1 MASFCYNTHFN
12 LQSLY
17 TVPALDVYNII
28 FYSKVPKMKI
38 VKTIEEL
45 QTARAA
51 LQGSVGFVPT
61 MGALHN
67 GHLSLMQTSIAEND
81 HTIVS
86 IFVNPTQF
94 LAGED
99 FEKYPKKEQ
108 ADIKI
113 CELAGVAILF
123 MPTPEIMYS
132 TMEPTILAPSSKAY
146 VLEGLARPGHF
157 DGVLRVVLKLF
168 HLAKPTR
175 AYFGKKDAQQLYL
188 IQNMVKS
195 LFLDIDI
202 IPCEIVR
209 EDDGLALSSRN
220 VYLNPQERKDALL
233 LCQSLKVATHAI
245 IGGER
250 DIATIKAEMLQTLLP
265 LHVEYVEI
273 LNRDFD
279 TIKTIEISNSIILV
293 CAKVGTTRLI
303 DNLWI

>member
-1 MASFCYNTHFN
+1 
-12 LQSLY
+12 
-17 TVPALDVYNII
+17 
-28 FYSKVPKMKI
+28 MKI

-45 QTARAA
+45 YQARKE

-67 GHLSLMQTSIAEND
+67 GHLSLMQKSIAEND

-86 IFVNPTQF
+86 VFVNPTQF
-94 LAGED
+94 LEGED
-99 FEKYPKKEQ
+99 FSKYPQRIQ

-123 MPTPEIMYS
+123 MPTSDAMYS
-132 TMEPTILAPSSKAY
+132 NMEPTILAPNAKAY
-146 VLEGLARPGHF
+146 ILEGLARPGHF

-168 HLAKPTR
+168 HLTKPTR

-188 IQNMVKS
+188 LQNMVKS
-195 LFLDIDI
+195 FFFDLEIV
-202 IPCEIVR
+202 PCEIVR

-220 VYLNPQERKDALL
+220 VYLDAMQRKEALL
-233 LCQSLKVATHAI
+233 LSESLKVATHALI
-245 IGGER
+245 AGER
-250 DIATIKAEMLQTLLP
+250 DIATIKAEMLHTMSP

-279 TIKTIEISNSIILV
+279 TISTIEIGNSIILV

>member
-1 MASFCYNTHFN
+1 
-12 LQSLY
+12 
-17 TVPALDVYNII
+17 
-28 FYSKVPKMKI
+28 MKI

-45 QTARAA
+45 KLARSE
-51 LQGSVGFVPT
+51 LKGTIGFVPT

-67 GHLSLMQTSIAEND
+67 GHLSLMQKSIAEND

-86 IFVNPTQF
+86 VFVNPTQF

-99 FEKYPKKEQ
+99 FSTYPKRTQ

-113 CELAGVAILF
+113 CELAGVSILF
-123 MPTPEIMYS
+123 MPTPDVMYAPL
-132 TMEPTILAPSSKAY
+132 EPSLLAPSSKAY
-146 VLEGLARPGHF
+146 ILEGLARPGHF

-168 HLAKPTR
+168 NLTKPTH

-188 IQNMVKS
+188 LQNMVKS
-195 LFLDIDI
+195 FFLDLEIV
-202 IPCEIVR
+202 PCEIVR

-220 VYLNPQERKDALL
+220 IYLNAKERHDALL
-233 LCQSLKVATHAI
+233 LCESLKVATHSVIA
-245 IGGER
+245 GER
-250 DIATIKAEMLQTLLP
+250 DIATIKAEMLQTLSP

-273 LNRDFD
+273 LNRDFG
-279 TIKTIEISNSIILV
+279 TIGTIEIGNSIILV

>member
-1 MASFCYNTHFN
+1 MVSFCYNTRFN
-12 LQSLY
+12 LRDLY
-17 TVPALDVYNII
+17 DKKSSII

-45 QTARAA
+45 QHARKE
-51 LQGSVGFVPT
+51 LSGSVGFVPT

-67 GHLSLMQTSIAEND
+67 GHLSLLQKSIGEND

-86 IFVNPTQF
+86 VFVNPTQF
-94 LAGED
+94 LEGED
-99 FEKYPKKEQ
+99 FEKYPTRTQ

-113 CELAGVAILF
+113 CELAGVSILF
-123 MPTPEIMYS
+123 MPTLEVMYDS
-132 TMEPTILAPSSKAY
+132 QEPTILAPSQKAY
-146 VLEGLARPGHF
+146 ILEGFTRPGHF

-168 HLAKPTR
+168 NLTKPTH

-188 IQNMVKS
+188 LQNMVKS
-195 LFLDIDI
+195 LFLDLKI

-220 VYLNPQERKDALL
+220 VYLTSEQREEALL
-233 LCQSLKVATHAI
+233 ISQSLKVATHAI
-245 IGGER
+245 IAGER
-250 DIATIKAEMLQTLLP
+250 DIAKIKAEMRNTLQP
-265 LHVEYVEI
+265 LYVEYVEI

-279 TIKTIEISNSIILV
+279 TISTLEIGNSIILV

>member
-1 MASFCYNTHFN
+1 
-12 LQSLY
+12 
-17 TVPALDVYNII
+17 
-28 FYSKVPKMKI
+28 MKI

-45 QTARAA
+45 SKARKE
-51 LQGSVGFVPT
+51 LQGTVGFVPT

-67 GHLSLMQTSIAEND
+67 GHLSLMQKSITEND

-86 IFVNPTQF
+86 VFVNPTQF
-94 LAGED
+94 LEGED
-99 FEKYPKKEQ
+99 FHKYPQRTQ

-113 CELAGVAILF
+113 CELAGVSILF
-123 MPTPEIMYS
+123 MPTADMMYS
-132 TMEPTILAPSSKAY
+132 KMEPTILAPSSKAY
-146 VLEGLARPGHF
+146 ILEGLARPGHF

-168 HLAKPTR
+168 NLTKPTR

-188 IQNMVKS
+188 LQNMVAS
-195 LFLDIDI
+195 FFLDLEIV
-202 IPCEIVR
+202 PCEIVR

-220 VYLNPQERKDALL
+220 VYLSSQERQDALL
-233 LCQSLKVATHAI
+233 LCESLKVATHAVI
-245 IGGER
+245 SGER
-250 DIATIKAEMLQTLLP
+250 DIAKIKTEMLHTLKP

-279 TIKTIEISNSIILV
+279 TISTIEIGNSIILV

>member
-1 MASFCYNTHFN
+1 MS
-12 LQSLY
+12 QKS
-17 TVPALDVYNII
+17 NII

-45 QTARAA
+45 SKARKE
-51 LQGSVGFVPT
+51 LHGSIGFVPT

-67 GHLSLMQTSIAEND
+67 GHLSLMQKSIAEND

-86 IFVNPTQF
+86 VFVNPTQF
-94 LAGED
+94 LEGED
-99 FEKYPKKEQ
+99 FHKYPQRTQ

-113 CELAGVAILF
+113 CELAGVSILF
-123 MPTPEIMYS
+123 MPTADMMYS
-132 TMEPTILAPSSKAY
+132 KMEPTILAPSSKAY
-146 VLEGLARPGHF
+146 ILEGLARPGHF

-168 HLAKPTR
+168 NLTKPTR

-188 IQNMVKS
+188 LQNMVAS
-195 LFLDIDI
+195 FFLDLEIV
-202 IPCEIVR
+202 PCEIVR

-220 VYLNPQERKDALL
+220 VYLSAKERQDALL
-233 LCQSLKVATHAI
+233 LCESLKVATHAVI
-245 IGGER
+245 SGER
-250 DIATIKAEMLQTLLP
+250 DIVKIKTEMLHTLKP

-279 TIKTIEISNSIILV
+279 TISIIEIGNSIILV

>member
-1 MASFCYNTHFN
+1 MS
-12 LQSLY
+12 QKS
-17 TVPALDVYNII
+17 NII

-45 QTARAA
+45 SKARKE
-51 LQGSVGFVPT
+51 LHGSIGFVPT

-67 GHLSLMQTSIAEND
+67 GHLSLMQKSIAEND

-86 IFVNPTQF
+86 VFVNPTQF
-94 LAGED
+94 LEGED
-99 FEKYPKKEQ
+99 FHKYPQRTQ

-113 CELAGVAILF
+113 CELAGVSILF
-123 MPTPEIMYS
+123 MPTADMMYS
-132 TMEPTILAPSSKAY
+132 KMEPTILAPSSKAY
-146 VLEGLARPGHF
+146 ILEGLARPGHF

-168 HLAKPTR
+168 NLTKPTR

-188 IQNMVKS
+188 LQNMVAS
-195 LFLDIDI
+195 FFLDLEIV
-202 IPCEIVR
+202 PCEIVR

-220 VYLNPQERKDALL
+220 VYLSTKERQDALL
-233 LCQSLKVATHAI
+233 LCESLKVATHAVI
-245 IGGER
+245 SGER
-250 DIATIKAEMLQTLLP
+250 DIVKIKTEMLHTLKP

-279 TIKTIEISNSIILV
+279 TISTIEIGNSIILV

>member
-1 MASFCYNTHFN
+1 
-12 LQSLY
+12 
-17 TVPALDVYNII
+17 
-28 FYSKVPKMKI
+28 MKI

-45 QTARAA
+45 KRARSE
-51 LQGSVGFVPT
+51 LKGTIGFVPT

-67 GHLSLMQTSIAEND
+67 GHLSLMQKSIAEND

-86 IFVNPTQF
+86 VFVNPTQF

-99 FEKYPKKEQ
+99 FSTYPKRTQ

-113 CELAGVAILF
+113 CELAGVSILF
-123 MPTPEIMYS
+123 MPTPEVMYAPL
-132 TMEPTILAPSSKAY
+132 EPSLLAPSSKAY
-146 VLEGLARPGHF
+146 ILEGLARPGHF

-168 HLAKPTR
+168 NLTKPTY

-188 IQNMVKS
+188 LQNMVKS
-195 LFLDIDI
+195 FFLDLEIV
-202 IPCEIVR
+202 PCEIVR

-220 VYLNPQERKDALL
+220 IYLNAKERHDALL
-233 LCQSLKVATHAI
+233 LCESLKVATHSVIA
-245 IGGER
+245 GER
-250 DIATIKAEMLQTLLP
+250 DIATIKAEMLQTLSP

-279 TIKTIEISNSIILV
+279 TISTIEIGNSIILV

>member
-1 MASFCYNTHFN
+1 MR
-12 LQSLY
+12 SLK
-17 TVPALDVYNII
+17 LL

-38 VKTIEEL
+38 VKTIEAL
-45 QTARAA
+45 KCARAE

-67 GHLSLMQTSIAEND
+67 GHLSLMQASIAQND

-99 FEKYPKKEQ
+99 FSTYPQRTQ

-113 CELAGVAILF
+113 CEFAGVAILF
-123 MPTPEIMYS
+123 MPTVESMYS
-132 TMEPTILAPSSKAY
+132 PLEPTLLAPSSKAY
-146 VLEGLARPGHF
+146 ILEGRARPGHF

-168 HLAKPTR
+168 NLTKPHR

-195 LFLDIDI
+195 LFLDLEIV
-202 IPCEIVR
+202 PCEIVR

-220 VYLNPQERKDALL
+220 VYLNATERHEALL
-233 LCQSLKVATHAI
+233 LCQSLKVATRAI
-245 IGGER
+245 IAKER
-250 DIATIKAEMLQTLLP
+250 DIATIKAEMLDTLSP

-279 TIKTIEISNSIILV
+279 TISTIEIGNSIILV

>member
-1 MASFCYNTHFN
+1 
-12 LQSLY
+12 
-17 TVPALDVYNII
+17 
-28 FYSKVPKMKI
+28 MKI
-38 VKTIEEL
+38 VRSIEEL
-45 QTARAA
+45 QKERAS

-67 GHLSLMQTSIAEND
+67 GHLSLMQQSIAENE

-94 LAGED
+94 LEGED
-99 FEKYPKKEQ
+99 FHTYPKKEQ

-123 MPTPEIMYS
+123 MPTPEMMYS
-132 TMEPTILAPSSKAY
+132 AMEPTMLAPASKAY
-146 VLEGLARPGHF
+146 ILEGLARPGHF
-157 DGVLRVVLKLF
+157 DGVLRVVMKLF
-168 HLAKPTR
+168 HLSKPTR

-188 IQNMVKS
+188 IQNMVKTF
-195 LFLDIDI
+195 FLGIDI
-202 IPCEIVR
+202 VPCEIVR

-220 VYLNPQERKDALL
+220 VYLSASERQEALL

-245 IGGER
+245 IAGQR
-250 DIATIKAEMLQTLLP
+250 DIATIKAEMLQTLQP
-265 LHVEYVEI
+265 LAVEYVEI

-279 TIKTIEISNSIILV
+279 TIKNLEIGNSIILV

>member
-1 MASFCYNTHFN
+1 
-12 LQSLY
+12 
-17 TVPALDVYNII
+17 
-28 FYSKVPKMKI
+28 MKI
-38 VKTIEEL
+38 VKTIQEL
-45 QTARAA
+45 QSARKE

-61 MGALHN
+61 MGALHH
-67 GHLSLMQTSIAEND
+67 GHVSLIQKSLEQND

-94 LAGED
+94 LAHED
-99 FEKYPKKEQ
+99 LSKYPRKPE

-113 CELAGVAILF
+113 CELAGVSILF
-123 MPTPEIMYS
+123 MPEDDVMYS
-132 TMEPTILAPSSKAY
+132 PLEPRLLAPSSKAY
-146 VLEGLARPGHF
+146 ILEGFSRPGHF

-168 HLAKPTR
+168 NLTQPSR

-188 IQNMVKS
+188 IQNMVQT
-195 LFLDIDI
+195 LFLGVEI

-209 EDDGLALSSRN
+209 EEDGLALSSRN
-220 VYLNPQERKDALL
+220 VYLNDEQRSLALL
-233 LCQSLKVATHAI
+233 ISKSLKVATRCIMA
-245 IGGER
+245 GER
-250 DIATIKAEMLQTLLP
+250 EVAPIKAEMLSTLAS

-279 TIKTIEISNSIILV
+279 TISSIEIGNSIILV

>member
-1 MASFCYNTHFN
+1 MVSFCYNTRFN
-12 LQSLY
+12 LRDLCNKKSS
-17 TVPALDVYNII
+17 II

-45 QTARAA
+45 SQARRE
-51 LQGSVGFVPT
+51 LNGSVGFVPT

-67 GHLSLMQTSIAEND
+67 GHLSLMQKSIAEND

-86 IFVNPTQF
+86 VFVNPTQF
-94 LAGED
+94 LEGED
-99 FEKYPKKEQ
+99 FHTYPQRTQ

-113 CELAGVAILF
+113 CELAGVSILF
-123 MPTPEIMYS
+123 MPTVEMMYS
-132 TMEPTILAPSSKAY
+132 KMEPTILAPSSKAY

-168 HLAKPTR
+168 NLTKPTR

-188 IQNMVKS
+188 LQNMVAS
-195 LFLDIDI
+195 LFVDLEIV
-202 IPCEIVR
+202 PCEIVR

-220 VYLNPQERKDALL
+220 VYLSPQERKDALL
-233 LCQSLKVATHAI
+233 LCESLKVATHAI
-245 IGGER
+245 IAGER
-250 DIATIKAEMLQTLLP
+250 DIAKIKTEMLQTLKP

-279 TIKTIEISNSIILV
+279 TISTIEIGNSIILV

>member
-1 MASFCYNTHFN
+1 MRFLKVSIL
-12 LQSLY
+12 LQI
-17 TVPALDVYNII
+17 N
-28 FYSKVPKMKI
+28 SKVPKMKI
-38 VKTIEEL
+38 VTTIEEL
-45 QTARAA
+45 RHARGE
-51 LQGSVGFVPT
+51 LSNSVGFVPT

-67 GHLSLMQTSIAEND
+67 GHLSLIQKSTAQND

-86 IFVNPTQF
+86 VFVNPTQF

-99 FEKYPKKEQ
+99 FETYPKRTQ

-113 CELAGVAILF
+113 CELAGVDILF
-123 MPTPEIMYS
+123 MPNAEAMYGAC
-132 TMEPTILAPSSKAY
+132 EPSIIAPSTKAY
-146 VLEGLARPGHF
+146 ILEGLARPGHF

-168 HLAKPTR
+168 NLTKPYR

-188 IQNMVKS
+188 IQNMVKT
-195 LFLDIDI
+195 LFLDLEIV
-202 IPCEIVR
+202 PCEIVR

-220 VYLNPQERKDALL
+220 VYLNAHERQEALL
-233 LCQSLKVATHAI
+233 LSKSLKVASRALM
-245 IGGER
+245 GKER
-250 DIATIKAEMLQTLLP
+250 DCEIIKAEMLEVLSP

-279 TIKTIEISNSIILV
+279 TIPSIELGNCIILV

>member
-1 MASFCYNTHFN
+1 MVSFCYNTRFN
-12 LQSLY
+12 LRDLCNKKSS
-17 TVPALDVYNII
+17 II

-45 QTARAA
+45 SQARRE
-51 LQGSVGFVPT
+51 LNGSVGFVPT

-67 GHLSLMQTSIAEND
+67 GHLSLMQKSIAEND

-86 IFVNPTQF
+86 VFVNPTQF

-99 FEKYPKKEQ
+99 FHKYPQRTQ

-113 CELAGVAILF
+113 CELAGVSILF
-123 MPTPEIMYS
+123 MPTAEMMYS
-132 TMEPTILAPSSKAY
+132 KMEPTILAPSSKAY

-168 HLAKPTR
+168 NLTKPTR

-188 IQNMVKS
+188 LQNMVAS
-195 LFLDIDI
+195 LFVDLEIV
-202 IPCEIVR
+202 PCEIVR

-220 VYLNPQERKDALL
+220 VYLSPQERKDALL
-233 LCQSLKVATHAI
+233 LCESLKVATHAI
-245 IGGER
+245 IAGER
-250 DIATIKAEMLQTLLP
+250 DIAKIKTEMLHTLKP

-279 TIKTIEISNSIILV
+279 TISTIEIGNSIILV

>member
-1 MASFCYNTHFN
+1 
-12 LQSLY
+12 
-17 TVPALDVYNII
+17 
-28 FYSKVPKMKI
+28 MKI

-45 QTARAA
+45 SGARRE
-51 LQGSVGFVPT
+51 LQGSIGFVPT

-67 GHLSLMQTSIAEND
+67 GHLSLMQQSIAENE

-94 LAGED
+94 LEGED
-99 FEKYPKKEQ
+99 FSKYPQRTQ

-113 CELAGVAILF
+113 CELVGVSILF

-132 TMEPTILAPSSKAY
+132 HMEPTILAPSAKAY
-146 VLEGLARPGHF
+146 ILEGLARPGHF

-168 HLAKPTR
+168 HLTKPNR

-188 IQNMVKS
+188 LQNMVKS
-195 LFLDIDI
+195 LFLDLEIV
-202 IPCEIVR
+202 PCEIVR

-220 VYLNPQERKDALL
+220 AYLDTMQRKEALL
-233 LCQSLKVATHAI
+233 LCESLKVATHAVI
-245 IGGER
+245 AGER
-250 DIATIKAEMLQTLLP
+250 DIATIKAEMLQTLKP

-279 TIKTIEISNSIILV
+279 TISTIEIGNSIILV

>member
-1 MASFCYNTHFN
+1 
-12 LQSLY
+12 
-17 TVPALDVYNII
+17 
-28 FYSKVPKMKI
+28 MKI
-38 VKTIEEL
+38 VKTILEL
-45 QTARAA
+45 QDARKE
-51 LQGSVGFVPT
+51 LHGSVGFVPT

-67 GHLSLMQTSIAEND
+67 GHLSLIQKSLAQND

-86 IFVNPTQF
+86 VFVNPTQF

-99 FEKYPKKEQ
+99 FEKYPKRTQ

-113 CELAGVAILF
+113 CELAGVDVLF
-123 MPTPEIMYS
+123 MPTQEVMYS
-132 TMEPTILAPSSKAY
+132 KIEPTLLAPAPKAY
-146 VLEGLARPGHF
+146 SLEGLARPGHF

-168 HLAKPTR
+168 NLSKPSR

-188 IQNMVKS
+188 IQNMVQS
-195 LFLDIDI
+195 LFLNIEI
-202 IPCEIVR
+202 IPCDIVR

-220 VYLNPQERKDALL
+220 VYLSEHERQEALL
-233 LCQSLKVATHAI
+233 LSKSLKVASRAI
-245 IGGER
+245 MAKER
-250 DIATIKAEMLQTLLP
+250 DCERIKAEMRTSLKP

-279 TIKTIEISNSIILV
+279 TIPTIELGNCIILV

>member
-1 MASFCYNTHFN
+1 MVSFCYNTRFN
-12 LQSLY
+12 LRDLRDTKSS
-17 TVPALDVYNII
+17 II

-45 QTARAA
+45 SQARKQ
-51 LQGSVGFVPT
+51 LQGTVGFVPT

-67 GHLSLMQTSIAEND
+67 GHLSLMQKSIAEND

-86 IFVNPTQF
+86 VFVNPTQF
-94 LAGED
+94 LEGED
-99 FEKYPKKEQ
+99 FHKYPQRTQ

-113 CELAGVAILF
+113 CELAGVSILF
-123 MPTPEIMYS
+123 MPPVEMMYAK
-132 TMEPTILAPSSKAY
+132 MEPNIHAPSSKAY
-146 VLEGLARPGHF
+146 ILEGLARPGHF

-168 HLAKPTR
+168 NLTKPTR

-188 IQNMVKS
+188 LQNMVAS
-195 LFLDIDI
+195 FFLDLEIV
-202 IPCEIVR
+202 PCEIVR

-220 VYLNPQERKDALL
+220 VYLNAQERQDALL
-233 LCQSLKVATHAI
+233 LCESLKVATHAVI
-245 IGGER
+245 SGER
-250 DIATIKAEMLQTLLP
+250 DVSKIKTEMLHTLKP

-279 TIKTIEISNSIILV
+279 TIPTIEIGNSIILV

>member
-1 MASFCYNTHFN
+1 
-12 LQSLY
+12 
-17 TVPALDVYNII
+17 
-28 FYSKVPKMKI
+28 MKI

-45 QTARAA
+45 SQARKE
-51 LQGSVGFVPT
+51 LQGSIGFVPT

-67 GHLSLMQTSIAEND
+67 GHLSLIQKSILENE

-86 IFVNPTQF
+86 VFVNPTQF
-94 LAGED
+94 LEGED
-99 FEKYPKKEQ
+99 FNTYPQRTQ

-123 MPTPEIMYS
+123 MPHPDAMYS
-132 TMEPTILAPSSKAY
+132 KMEPTILAPSSKAY

-168 HLAKPTR
+168 NLTKPTR

-188 IQNMVKS
+188 LQNMVAS
-195 LFLDIDI
+195 LFLDLEIV
-202 IPCEIVR
+202 PCEIVR

-220 VYLNPQERKDALL
+220 VYLNAHERKDALL
-233 LCQSLKVATHAI
+233 LCESLKVATHAI
-245 IGGER
+245 IAGER
-250 DIATIKAEMLQTLLP
+250 DIATIKAEMLRTLST

-279 TIKTIEISNSIILV
+279 TIRTIEIGNSIILV

>member
-1 MASFCYNTHFN
+1 
-12 LQSLY
+12 
-17 TVPALDVYNII
+17 
-28 FYSKVPKMKI
+28 MKI
-38 VKTIEEL
+38 VHTIKEL
-45 QTARAA
+45 RQARNL

-67 GHLSLMQTSIAEND
+67 GHLSLIQNSTAQND

-94 LAGED
+94 LPGED
-99 FEKYPKKEQ
+99 LDKYPKKPE

-113 CELAGVAILF
+113 CELAGVDILF
-123 MPTPEIMYS
+123 MPNINDIYTA
-132 TMEPTILAPSSKAY
+132 MEPAILAPGTKAY

-188 IQNMVKS
+188 IQNMVRS
-195 LFLDIDI
+195 LFLDLEI
-202 IPCEIVR
+202 IPCEIIR

-220 VYLNPQERKDALL
+220 VYLSPSERKEALK
-233 LCQSLKVATHAI
+233 LCESLKTATRLVI
-245 IGGER
+245 QGER
-250 DIATIKAEMLQTLLP
+250 GIAKIQTEMFATLEP
-265 LHVEYVEI
+265 LHVEYVAI

-279 TIKTIEISNSIILV
+279 TIPTLEIGNSIILV